1 MGVTRLGHRPSLNTG
16 NSRPASAPT
25 AEPKPAGSGASKP
38 AGGWKAGAVGKI
50 KDATI
55 APSQISRALAEGLK
69 KRQVMLAN
77 PARAQRPA
85 AVLPEDLSL
94 KVRTMHM
101 AVTAG
106 DITGGELIPQ
116 MARIGKKEGFEV
128 LVRTLPFWKAEQ
140 EKKFKALGL
149 DNVRVIA
156 METPSL
162 EGGDFWTEDHGD
174 LDAAGGVAV
183 PAMLHQGRISGF
195 TGQSEAL
202 GARLTRGWKDAHAV
216 PVVGAVGMRD
226 AQQSL
231 VALAVATGRPLR
243 VNLSHVEGGNQLTGT
258 LPSGE
263 RYALVGKDSVAVT
276 QVMLERETGKKVT
289 VADAKKAIAA
299 DLGIDAKHVFDIEQP
314 GDFHLDM
321 AMSVMKPGQVLLNDA
336 RGALELQT
344 KWLQDDHAAKKPAAK
359 PGEAPEKFKKRMAE
373 WNEAGK
379 ELGEQLTKLK
389 KATAVKVGLEKM
401 AEADLKA
408 AGLEVVRAPAVFLDA
423 DFPQKQRMNFLNGE
437 GGTNPAGK
445 QFFITQGGDKRAQDA
460 FKVVMETHV
469 GVDRVHFLDK
479 ELSRLTLGDMGGI
492 SCRARAEGTV

>member
-1 MGVTRLGHRPSLNTG
+1 MGVDRAGRRPSVST
-16 NSRPASAPT
+16 APGRQ
-25 AEPKPAGSGASKP
+25 AASKP
-38 AGGWKAGAVGKI
+38 AARPDTGAQSSAGWKAGAVARI

-55 APSQISRALAEGLK
+55 APSQISRALVDGLK

-77 PARAQRPA
+77 PSKAQRPA

-106 DITGGELIPQ
+106 DITGGELVPQ

-149 DNVRVIA
+149 DNVRVIS
-156 METPSL
+156 METPSF

-195 TGQSEAL
+195 TGQAEAL
-202 GARLTRGWKDAHAV
+202 GARVQRGWKDPHVV

-258 LPSGE
+258 LPSGQ
-263 RYALVGKDSVAVT
+263 RYGLVGKDSVAVT
-276 QVMLERETGKKVT
+276 QVMLERETGKKVS
-289 VADAKKAIAA
+289 VADAKRAIAA
-299 DLGIDAKHVFDIEQP
+299 DLGIDPKHVFDIEQP

-321 AMSVMKPGQVLLNDA
+321 AMSLMKPGQVLLNDA
-336 RGALELQT
+336 GRALELQT
-344 KWLQDDHAAKKPAAK
+344 KWLQDDHAARRPEAK
-359 PGEAPEKFKKRMAE
+359 PGEAPEKFKKRQAE
-373 WNEAGK
+373 WNVAGK
-379 ELGEQLTKLK
+379 ELGEQLSKLK
-389 KATAVKVGLEKM
+389 KATAAKVGLEKL

-437 GGTNPAGK
+437 GGTNPQGK

-460 FKVVMETHV
+460 FKAVLEAHV

-492 SCRARAEGTV
+492 SCRARAEGSV